1 MEFKEKKKSKKKLFT
16 VFIILLSVGLFAYFD
31 REKFCWALLIIG
43 CIAYNKYGIKFVKKK
58 LDKINKEGHMSTG
71 AMAVFLCLMI
81 HLISIAAFYRM
92 YEEKGKREVE
102 DIKPHHNMVVPTHGI
117 NMIYVEGLEEA
128 LGEEY
133 YSNLYSIASPGKKE
147 EWTAQVNKCIDD
159 IVGDIKNQGK

>member
-1 MEFKEKKKSKKKLFT
+1 M
-16 VFIILLSVGLFAYFD
+16 FIILLSVGLLAYFD
-31 REKFCWALLIIG
+31 REKFCWALFIIG
-43 CIAYNKYGIKFVKKK
+43 LVVFSGGGISYVKKK
-58 LDKINKEGHMSTG
+58 LDENYKERYESTK
-71 AMAVFLCLMI
+71 AAAVLICLMI
-81 HLISIAAFYRM
+81 HLIGVAAFDRM

-128 LGEEY
+128 LGVEY